1 MKKNDELSSV
11 ELQRVLLA
19 CCNITVSVLSGTRYR
34 VLHGTRYRV
43 LNRTRSCSECAPI
56 PQKFW
61 HSFGVPA
68 AFHFAFHLRS
78 SNAFPVRLLLSG
90 TVHVFGKKLIK
101 Q

>member
-1 MKKNDELSSV
+1 MKKNNKLSSA

-19 CCNITVSVLSGTRYR
+19 CCNITVSVLNGTRYR

-43 LNRTRSCSECAPI
+43 LNRTRSCLERAPT

-61 HSFGVPA
+61 RSRTVP
-68 AFHFAFHLRS
+68 FHVPFAF
-78 SNAFPVRLLLSG
+78 
-90 TVHVFGKKLIK
+90 